1 MRVVMFGYQTWG
13 HRTLQALLDSAHE
26 VVLVVTHP
34 KSDHAYEKIWDDSVA
49 DLAEKHDVPV
59 VLRNRP
65 GDDELLSAL
74 RDVEPDIIVAN
85 NWRTWL
91 PPEIFDLPP
100 HGTLNVHDSL
110 LPTYAGFSPLIWALI
125 NGEPEVG
132 VTAHRMDS
140 ELDMGDVLLQRSVAV
155 GPTDTA
161 TELFRKTVDL
171 IGPIVTDA
179 LEQIASGTAV
189 WSEQDR
195 SKASFFHRRSIE
207 DSRIDW
213 SWPAEELERF
223 VRAQSDPYPN
233 AFTHHRG
240 RRVRVVSA
248 AVSEGRYGG
257 TPGRIFIRE
266 GDGVVIV
273 AGADAR
279 SGRNHGLLVKRVR
292 TEDGTELA
300 ATDYFRTMGGYLTDR
315 P

>member
-13 HRTLQALLDSAHE
+13 HRTLQALLDSEHE

-34 KSDHAYEKIWDDSVA
+34 RSDHAYEKIWDDSVA
-49 DLAEKHDVPV
+49 DLAEKHGVPV
-59 VLRNRP
+59 LLRNRP
-65 GDDELLSAL
+65 GDGELLRAL
-74 RDVEPDIIVAN
+74 REVAPDIIVAN

-110 LPTYAGFSPLIWALI
+110 LPAYAGFSPLIWALI

-132 VTAHRMDS
+132 VTAHRMDAD
-140 ELDMGDVLLQRSVAV
+140 LDMGDIVLQRSVPV
-155 GPTDTA
+155 GPGDTA
-161 TELFRKTVDL
+161 TDLFHRTVEL
-171 IGPIVTDA
+171 IGPIVREA
-179 LEQIASGTAV
+179 LERIASGTAV
-189 WSEQDR
+189 WTAQDR
-195 SKASFFHRRSIE
+195 SRATFFHKRSVE

-213 SWPAEELERF
+213 TWPAEDLERF

-240 RRVRVVSA
+240 RRIRIVSA
-248 AVSEGRYGG
+248 SVSRGRYGG

-266 GDGVVIV
+266 GDGIVIV

-279 SGRNHGLLVKRVR
+279 TGRRHGLVVERVR
-292 TEDGTELA
+292 TEDGTEYA
-300 ATDYFRTMGGYLTDR
+300 ATDYFRTMGGYLTAR

>member
-13 HRTLQALLDSAHE
+13 HRTLQALLDSEHE

-34 KSDHAYEKIWDDSVA
+34 KSDHVYEKIWDDSVA
-49 DLAEKHDVPV
+49 ELAEKHGVPV
-59 VLRNRP
+59 LLRNRP
-65 GDDELLSAL
+65 DDEELLRRL
-74 RDVEPDIIVAN
+74 REAAPDIIVAN

-110 LPTYAGFSPLIWALI
+110 LPAYAGFSPLIWALI

-132 VTAHRMDS
+132 VTAHRMDA
-140 ELDMGDVLLQRSVAV
+140 ELDAGDIVFQRSVPVAA
-155 GPTDTA
+155 TDTA
-161 TELFRKTVDL
+161 TDLFHRTVDL
-171 IGPIVTDA
+171 IGPIVTDSLDA
-179 LEQIASGTAV
+179 IASGAARWV
-189 WSEQDR
+189 PQDR
-195 SKASFFHRRSIE
+195 SRASFFHKRSIE

-213 SWPAEELERF
+213 SWPAEDLERL

-240 RRVRVVSA
+240 QRIRIVSA
-248 AVSEGRYGG
+248 ALSRACYGG

-273 AGADAR
+273 AGPGAR
-279 SGRNHGLLVKRVR
+279 TGRSKGLVIKRVR
-292 TEDGTELA
+292 TEDGTEHA
-300 ATDYFRTMGGYLTDR
+300 ATDYFRTMGGYLTAR